1 MLVDP
6 VKHYFYI
13 WLIHVG
19 KLAMNPRTISVEP
32 LGGIRNLM
40 EGNTGKPYIRAHSQ
54 NGCCWDH
61 NSLDGCIAPG
71 GMLKNE
77 KG

>member
-1 MLVDP
+1 MTKSGNALD
-6 VKHYFYI
+6 
-13 WLIHVG
+13 LSG
-19 KLAMNPRTISVEP
+19 ATIF
-32 LGGIRNLM
+32 LGIRNLM